1 MMATGLEEEEK
12 EEEMMKGKRE
22 MRIGKSSERVIV
34 EIVIGSIASM
44 RIYPSARMLQWAMS
58 SLRVFVPLPLF
69 FSLISPLTL
78 TLPPPAAPLSL
89 ELSLAGK
96 AKLG

>member
-34 EIVIGSIASM
+34 EIVIGSIALM

-78 TLPPPAAPLSL
+78 YTSSSPRPPFP
-89 ELSLAGK
+89 
-96 AKLG
+96 

>member
-12 EEEMMKGKRE
+12 EEEEMMKGKRE
-22 MRIGKSSERVIV
+22 MRIGKSSEREIV
-34 EIVIGSIASM
+34 EIVIGSIALM

-69 FSLISPLTL
+69 FSLISPTYTL
-78 TLPPPAAPLSL
+78 HFLPPPPFPLRCH
-89 ELSLAGK
+89 
-96 AKLG
+96 